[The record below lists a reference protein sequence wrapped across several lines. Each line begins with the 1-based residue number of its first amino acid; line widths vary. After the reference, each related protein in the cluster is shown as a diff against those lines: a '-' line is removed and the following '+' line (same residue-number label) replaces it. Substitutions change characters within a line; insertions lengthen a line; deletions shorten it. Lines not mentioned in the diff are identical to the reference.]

1 MGSDMTK
8 AGLEMTDITKRIRM
22 LVRRLLEREVPA
34 QDVTFAL
41 AYIATEL
48 GLVLGN
54 DAAKV
59 FPVVLSGASQ
69 AASDFLVAQQH
80 EAGGDELL
88 ERAPAG
94 APIH

>member
-1 MGSDMTK
+1 MGNDLVKETLDMPVVTR
-8 AGLEMTDITKRIRM
+8 RIRL

-69 AASDFLVAQQH
+69 AAADFLAHQQ
-80 EAGGDELL
+80 EAAGDELP
-88 ERAPAG
+88 EKAPAG
-94 APIH
+94 VPLH